1 MQNEEK
7 DLRDRTK
14 QFALRILEM
23 FSVIPKSTQ
32 AQVLGK
38 QVLRSGTSVGANY
51 REAYR
56 GRSKAEFV
64 AKCGDSLRDFSRRLS
79 AGLFFGAR
87 LIARV
92 RSRSASSI
100 RNFSAMGRDASCLRK
115 SRLLWSIP
123 SRSSFIFALG
133 IVARIAPNRYSNHDA
148 ETFSDGYEEVPRRA
162 GHRPVRFMRLTPE
175 KQRLVSSGN
184 LVRGGTG
191 WVRLHEVSL
200 GDRCITRA
208 ESLGS

>member
-1 MQNEEK
+1 VACADEGSIKIHGQNTNILLKEEGRMQTGTSGASDMHGKAARVAESKAGAERLNEER

-64 AKCGDSLRDFSRRLS
+64 AKCGDSLRELEE
-79 AGLFFGAR
+79 
-87 LIARV
+87 
-92 RSRSASSI
+92 
-100 RNFSAMGRDASCLRK
+100 
-115 SRLLWSIP
+115 WSV
-123 SRSSFIFALG
+123 LG
-133 IVARIAPNRYSNHDA
+133 
-148 ETFSDGYEEVPRRA
+148 GPR
-162 GHRPVRFMRLTPE
+162 HR
-175 KQRLVSSGN
+175 
-184 LVRGGTG
+184 
-191 WVRLHEVSL
+191 W
-200 GDRCITRA
+200 
-208 ESLGS
+208 

>member
-1 MQNEEK
+1 MNEER

-64 AKCGDSLRDFSRRLS
+64 AKCGDSLRELEEWSVP
-79 AGLFFGAR
+79 G
-87 LIARV
+87 
-92 RSRSASSI
+92 
-100 RNFSAMGRDASCLRK
+100 GRD
-115 SRLLWSIP
+115 I
-123 SRSSFIFALG
+123 
-133 IVARIAPNRYSNHDA
+133 
-148 ETFSDGYEEVPRRA
+148 DGQIRA
-162 GHRPVRFMRLTPE
+162 G
-175 KQRLVSSGN
+175 SG
-184 LVRGGTG
+184 
-191 WVRLHEVSL
+191 
-200 GDRCITRA
+200 
-208 ESLGS
+208 